1 MSKRLFSRS
10 PLALTVLAIA
20 ASLSLHACGSSGNN
34 DPVDSS
40 YDPNN
45 TGETWQGPDG
55 GDSMRF
61 DDAACQ
67 TQASGANAVVEAGIF
82 EWHQGQIHESVVPM
96 TAVTSAPVLASRHIT
111 RTTYGLR
118 ERANCELSGS
128 QVVCPS
134 EFDVVEQAKPLKICR
149 DRAMFP
155 RTSHETV
162 ALTGLYTLNRAYE
175 FHNSLPS
182 RANNLP
188 ATELVVLPR
197 VERSFPVRNAS
208 GGSDTRI
215 SLVTDNLAYAPAYRS
230 GPAFMIYPKS
240 QKAAESGLWK
250 DLFLWEVP
258 WAMSHEFGH
267 HILRTYALAGSNN
280 LSLGPDSGS
289 TGSMGGEKLV
299 AAPPMF
305 DWSRVG
311 FRPGMSTI
319 GLLGF
324 DMALPFR
331 ITIGNPFQSSGR
343 SVGPSLYWGAVNEGF
358 ADLYARYTRNSE
370 DGQLRGVDCFANSRD
385 VESANFGDG
394 SAKVYDARVKSIF
407 LSTQEM
413 DGSASCSAPDF
424 QGIHSIG
431 AIVAHGL
438 DAVFESV
445 AADVAT
451 RRAFGSV
458 EEKSMLKG
466 DMLLRWARRMG
477 NQIRSANQVSLGS
490 FVRDAFVVAA
500 ETRASAGFPAGELG
514 RGQCVALQAILPA
527 LAPEIIGNGGLR
539 CAP

>member
-1 MSKRLFSRS
+1 MLIHSVSGILSGRTRRMR
-10 PLALTVLAIA
+10 LALFVA
-20 ASLSLHACGSSGNN
+20 AGALIMQACGASGNI
-34 DPVDSS
+34 DPGDSS
-40 YDPNN
+40 YDPTD
-45 TGETWQGPDG
+45 TGETLQGPDG
-55 GDSMRF
+55 SDSMRF

-67 TQASGANAVVEAGIF
+67 SQPTGTNAILEAGIY
-82 EWHQGQIHESVVPM
+82 EWHQGQIRESVVPL

-111 RTTYGLR
+111 KTTYGLR

-134 EFDVVEQAKPLKICR
+134 EFNVIEQPKPLKICR
-149 DRAMFP
+149 DHAMFP

-162 ALTGLYTLNRAYE
+162 ALSGLYTLNRAYE
-175 FHNSLPS
+175 FHNAIPS
-182 RANNLP
+182 RLNNLP

-197 VERSFPVRNAS
+197 VERAFNVNNAN
-208 GGSDTRI
+208 GSSETRV

-240 QKAAESGLWK
+240 QKAADSGLWK

-267 HILRTYALAGSNN
+267 HILRTYALGGSSN
-280 LSLGPDSGS
+280 LSLGPDVDD
-289 TGSMGGEKLV
+289 KLV

-311 FRPGMSTI
+311 YRAGILPAGGI
-319 GLLGF
+319 

-331 ITIGNPFQSSGR
+331 IILGNPFQQGGR

-358 ADLYARYTRNSE
+358 ADLYARYTRNNE
-370 DGQLRGVDCFANSRD
+370 DGQLRGVDCFASSRD
-385 VESANFGDG
+385 VESAKFGDG
-394 SAKVYDARVKSIF
+394 SAKVYDERVKSIF
-407 LSTQEM
+407 LSTRDM

-431 AIVAHGL
+431 AILAHGI

-445 AADVAT
+445 TADVAT
-451 RRAFGSV
+451 RRAFNSV
-458 EEKSMLKG
+458 EEKSVFKG

-477 NQIRSANQVSLGS
+477 NQIRSNYQVTLGS

-500 ETRASAGFPAGELG
+500 ESRASAGFPAGELG
-514 RGQCVALQAILPA
+514 RGQCVAMQAVLPA
-527 LAPEIIGNGGLR
+527 LTPEIIGNGGLR
-539 CAP
+539 CAQ

>member
-1 MSKRLFSRS
+1 MLKRFFPRG
-10 PLALTVLAIA
+10 PLAFAVLSVA
-20 ASLSLHACGSSGNN
+20 ATMHLQACGSSGNN
-34 DPVDSS
+34 DPVASS

-45 TGETWQGPDG
+45 TGQTWQGPDG
-55 GDSMRF
+55 SDSMRF

-67 TQASGANAVVEAGIF
+67 SQVTGANAVVEAGIF
-82 EWHQGQIHESVVPM
+82 EWHQGQIHESVVPL
-96 TAVTSAPVLASRHIT
+96 TSVTSAPVLASRHIT

-118 ERANCELSGS
+118 ERANCELNGS

-149 DRAMFP
+149 DHAMFP

-162 ALTGLYTLNRAYE
+162 ALTGLYTLNHAYE

-197 VERSFPVRNAS
+197 VERSFAVSNAS
-208 GGSDTRI
+208 GGSDTRV

-258 WAMSHEFGH
+258 WALSHEFGH

-280 LSLGPDSGS
+280 LSLGPDTGS
-289 TGSMGGEKLV
+289 TGSGRLV

-311 FRPGMSTI
+311 FRA
-319 GLLGF
+319 GLSISSVLGF
-324 DMALPFR
+324 DMALPFG
-331 ITIGNPFQSSGR
+331 ITIGNPFQSGGR

-394 SAKVYDARVKSIF
+394 TAKVYDARVKSIF
-407 LSTQEM
+407 LSTREM

-431 AIVAHGL
+431 AILAHGV

-445 AADVAT
+445 TADAGT
-451 RRAFGSV
+451 RHAFGSV
-458 EEKSMLKG
+458 EEKSIFKG

-490 FVRDAFVVAA
+490 FVRDAFIVAA
-500 ETRASAGFPAGELG
+500 ETRASVGFPAGELG

-527 LAPEIIGNGGLR
+527 LAPEILGNGGLR